1 MASKKEP
8 KIGLHRD
15 GNHRYSWN
23 GSQKTVGVTTVVGV
37 LDKSAKLTN
46 WFAEQTADYAI
57 KYINQLAA
65 LVNGGSPDLARDQMM
80 AAAPAERD
88 RSADRGDRVHQ
99 FAENLGLLQLGLPLR
114 DIPELEEGDR
124 PRAEQFLM
132 WMDQAK
138 PRFIAVEY
146 MVFNEEINYGG
157 TGDAMAYMPPCGE
170 HGDECLWSIDYKT
183 GNHIYN
189 TTALQLAALAEG
201 FIGLPD
207 DPTQYPIPVANHY
220 GVLHVTDTDAILHP
234 FNVGEREWEVFKY
247 LRSIHQWNLDTDR
260 RKKSNQPQASPT
272 SGPPTATTADSPS
285 SVPSLTPT
293 TGSSSLP
300 VSTSLGQFASSSPPK
315 LRPITMPTTT
325 KTTSET

>member
-23 GSQKTVGVTTVVGV
+23 GSQKTVGVTTVVGM

-65 LVNGGSPDLARDQMM
+65 LVNGGSPDLARQQMM
-80 AAAPAERD
+80 TAAPAERD
-88 RSADRGDRVHQ
+88 RSADRGDRVHRH
-99 FAENLGLLQLGLPLR
+99 AENLGLLQLGLPLKE
-114 DIPELEEGDR
+114 IPELEEGDMAR
-124 PRAEQFLM
+124 VHQFEKWLEHV
-132 WMDQAK
+132 K
-138 PRFIAVEY
+138 PQFIAVEY
-146 MVFNEEINYGG
+146 MVFNEEVNYGG
-157 TGDAMAYMPPCGE
+157 TGDAMAYLGCVE
-170 HGDECLWSIDYKT
+170 HQRECLWSIDYKT

-207 DPTQYPIPVANHY
+207 DPTQYPIPVADHY
-220 GVLHVTDTDAILHP
+220 GVLHVTDESAILHP

-260 RKKSNQPQASPT
+260 RKKSNQPK
-272 SGPPTATTADSPS
+272 TATLP
-285 SVPSLTPT
+285 TPT
-293 TGSSSLP
+293 LSSSTTKPLEL
-300 VSTSLGQFASSSPPK
+300 TGFTSSPPS
-315 LRPITMPTTT
+315 LRPITLPTTS
-325 KTTSET
+325 KTP